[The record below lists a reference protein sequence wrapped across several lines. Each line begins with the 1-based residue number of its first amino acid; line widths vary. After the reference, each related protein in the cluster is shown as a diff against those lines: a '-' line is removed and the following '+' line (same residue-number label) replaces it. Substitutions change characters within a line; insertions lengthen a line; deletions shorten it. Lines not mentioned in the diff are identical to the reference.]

1 MGFNPTAVKT
11 AVVEIKSGGGGT
23 SGPPDQLDI
32 ELKDA
37 AGESFE
43 LFSHQP
49 LAVLCGS
56 CQRGIPSLVRAY
68 EKLSAAGMR
77 VLSPSGLDF
86 VAEVDEFALNKDEV
100 EIPPESIEML
110 PLNCIRA
117 ADLVWLHAPGGYV
130 GLNGALE
137 IGFAN
142 AAGVP
147 VFAEEMP
154 SDIALRSLVSIS
166 PLDQVI
172 AETST
177 GGKGNPRPSLLPLQ
191 EYYSAIARGRVYE
204 HKSPQDVMQLI
215 TEEIGELARQN
226 PGQRQRSRASKAGAG
241 VNAGRKLRGIRR
253 LKTARSGG
261 L

>member
-1 MGFNPTAVKT
+1 MDFNQTAVKT
-11 AVVEIKSGGGGT
+11 AVKEIGSGGEGT
-23 SGPPDQLDI
+23 PGPPDRLDI
-32 ELKDA
+32 QLKNA

-43 LFSHQP
+43 LFSRKP

-56 CQRGIPSLVRAY
+56 YQRGIPSLVRAY

-86 VAEVDEFALNKDEV
+86 VAQIDGFVLKQDEV
-100 EIPPESIEML
+100 EIPPEAVEML

-117 ADLVWLHAPGGYV
+117 ADLVWLHAPDGYV

-137 IGFAN
+137 IGFAS
-142 AAGVP
+142 AARVP
-147 VFAEEMP
+147 VYAEEMP
-154 SDIALRSLVSIS
+154 SDIALRSLVTIS

-177 GGKGNPRPSLLPLQ
+177 GEQGNPGASLLPLQ
-191 EYYSAIARGRVYE
+191 EYYSAIARGRAYE
-204 HKSPQDVMQLI
+204 HKSAQDVMLLI

-226 PGQRQRSRASKAGAG
+226 PGQRQQLSRTSKTGPG
-241 VNAGRKLRGIRR
+241 
-253 LKTARSGG
+253 S
-261 L
+261 